1 MFPRGKWSLFS
12 TPHLGG
18 ARPCSWLPTG
28 LATPPASSLP
38 SAYAVEEQDGGGGCP
53 EMGEVPERMPEG
65 RKDRKEGCPTR
76 CLNARALAPVRV
88 LTLPVARGPS
98 G

>member
-1 MFPRGKWSLFS
+1 MRGCFQEGNGASFPLRTWAGGPSL
-12 TPHLGG
+12 LV
-18 ARPCSWLPTG
+18 
-28 LATPPASSLP
+28 TPPASSLP
-38 SAYAVEEQDGGGGCP
+38 SAHAVEEQDGGGGCP